1 MAITRVSAALV
12 AAAPASSVDSKQW
25 TAPTST
31 AFARSSVEEP
41 HAARRKAI
49 LAAHPEIRELFGPC
63 WRTKYT
69 VVAVVALQFAA
80 ASFARTLPLGQLL
93 LLAWALGG
101 LLTSNLFLAAHEV
114 SHNLAFEEPR
124 LNKVLG
130 LVANA
135 PIGVPFSIAFAKY
148 HREHHHF
155 QGEQG
160 VDCDLPHPTEALLV
174 QSAGSVGKALWM
186 STQLLFYALRP
197 LIVRPKAPGFWDVVN
212 LLTVIAVDVAVWTSP
227 LLGPRALMY
236 LLLSILLGGGLHP
249 AGAHFIAEHYMWPAD
264 AATEAAK
271 SDLQKADDA
280 AAGLGAA
287 QETFSYYG
295 PWNVVTYNVGYHNEH
310 HDFPRIPGTRL
321 ASVRAAAPEFYDSCR
336 HHTSYSAVILAF
348 VFDARVGPFSRV
360 VRAGKK
366 NE

>member
-1 MAITRVSAALV
+1 MGLPATEV
-12 AAAPASSVDSKQW
+12 AAAAPDGAPAWRAASSS
-25 TAPTST
+25 
-31 AFARSSVEEP
+31 AFARSAVAEP
-41 HAARRKAI
+41 HTARRKAI
-49 LAAHPEIRELFGPC
+49 LAAHPEIRALFGPC
-63 WRTKYT
+63 WRTKWT
-69 VVAVVALQFAA
+69 VLAVVSLQFAA
-80 ASFARTLPLGQLL
+80 ASFAKDLPVPQLL

-114 SHNLAFEEPR
+114 SHNLAFEDAR

-148 HREHHHF
+148 HREHHQS

-160 VDCDLPHPTEALLV
+160 VDCDLPHPTEAFLV
-174 QSAGSVGKALWM
+174 QSAGPLGKAVWM

-197 LIVRPKAPGFWDVVN
+197 LLVRPKAPGFWDGVN
-212 LLTVIAVDVAVWTSP
+212 LLTVVAVDIAVLTSP
-227 LLGPRALMY
+227 LLGPRALLY

-264 AATEAAK
+264 TATEAAK
-271 SDLQKADDA
+271 SERQKADDA
-280 AAGLGAA
+280 VAGLGAA

-295 PWNVVTYNVGYHNEH
+295 PWNVLTYNVGYHNEH

-321 ASVRAAAPEFYDSCR
+321 AGVRAAAPEFYDSCR
-336 HHTSYSAVILAF
+336 HHTSYTAVILAF
-348 VFDARVGPFSRV
+348 VFDHRVGPFSRV
-360 VRAGKK
+360 VRASQKA
-366 NE
+366 E

>member
-1 MAITRVSAALV
+1 MGLPATEVSAA
-12 AAAPASSVDSKQW
+12 APDGAPAWRAASSS
-25 TAPTST
+25 
-31 AFARSSVEEP
+31 AFARSAVAEP
-41 HAARRKAI
+41 HTARRKAI
-49 LAAHPEIRELFGPC
+49 LAAHPEIRALFGPC
-63 WRTKYT
+63 WRTKWT
-69 VVAVVALQFAA
+69 VLAVVGLQFAA
-80 ASFARTLPLGQLL
+80 ASFAKDLPFPQLL

-114 SHNLAFEEPR
+114 SHNLAFEDAR

-148 HREHHHF
+148 HREHHQS

-160 VDCDLPHPTEALLV
+160 VDCDLPHPTEAFLV
-174 QSAGSVGKALWM
+174 QSAGPLGKAVWM

-197 LIVRPKAPGFWDVVN
+197 LLVRPKAPGFWDGVN
-212 LLTVIAVDVAVWTSP
+212 LLTVVAVDIAVWTSP
-227 LLGPRALMY
+227 LLGPRALLY

-264 AATEAAK
+264 TATEAAK
-271 SDLQKADDA
+271 SERQKADDA
-280 AAGLGAA
+280 VAGLGAA

-295 PWNVVTYNVGYHNEH
+295 PWNVLTYNVGYHNEH

-321 ASVRAAAPEFYDSCR
+321 AGVRAAAPEFYDSCR
-336 HHTSYSAVILAF
+336 HHTSYTAVILAF
-348 VFDARVGPFSRV
+348 VFDHRVGPFSRV
-360 VRAGKK
+360 VRASQKA
-366 NE
+366 E